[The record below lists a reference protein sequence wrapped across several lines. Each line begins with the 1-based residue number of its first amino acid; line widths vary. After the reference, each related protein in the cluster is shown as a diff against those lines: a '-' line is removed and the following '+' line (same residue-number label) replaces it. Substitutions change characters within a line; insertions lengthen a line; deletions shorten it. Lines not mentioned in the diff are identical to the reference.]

1 MKIFINMK
9 IGDKLI
15 CKKSVSEIQDRLTL
29 NKNYIIYNIFGDSV
43 DDYIVVVENDN
54 NSKTFFLTDSNS
66 FWYIWDYFY
75 TKDELRIKKLKT
87 LI

>member
-1 MKIFINMK
+1 MK

-29 NKNYIIYNIFGDSV
+29 NKNYIIYDIFGDSV